1 MPTPFSRRIG
11 EAPRKRFEALKEIN
25 AESRAALAERKRRAD
40 ERAAAAASWNRYRSN
55 RWNNAARIG
64 QALYGY
70 GAAGLSG
77 LGTAA
82 GTLGRGAAG
91 AAGLLGRGA
100 AGAAGTLGAYGLA
113 AARGTRNL
121 AGRAGNISRLAL
133 KRGLFGKRTLTK
145 DQETL
150 KKVDESLNSPAFLK
164 RVKRARTLQLIDE
177 EHNKLGSPLP
187 GQAKD
192 EDAAINWGV
201 LTAEQHKKIE
211 DKVTEELQRKGG
223 ARELVRKF
231 PGMLQYL
238 GDKSLSILYYAGL
251 IPVALLT
258 GLGLGAKA
266 LVGAAGRGL
275 GAIGTR
281 LGSLAQGVKNT
292 LGSLKA
298 PNLRSMKHQA
308 ARYLRGNSYLES
320 LKKNGKAVPA
330 GYYRGLQASL
340 RNLVMGKFGRT
351 ESARIK
357 SATTRAKR
365 DIFCKEN
372 GQFCDEYGK
381 VLDSKEAKD
390 AYQAFMAMANL
401 PDPSSES
408 PSNNLEKI
416 NSTLFAKSANKVA
429 SETKKSS
436 GVWSGTKRLFGK
448 AGSYLGSL
456 FTRKGSANTVAPAA
470 ANSKSNSPIKPG
482 LMARTRKA
490 LGNAANAVGR
500 GFKTAAG
507 KVVNAFKALGEG
519 VSAVSPAYQKLQ
531 QQRIENAVKKLESAA
546 NSGNPATQEKA
557 LQGAKGVLEQIN
569 KEKKD

>member
-1 MPTPFSRRIG
+1 MPTAFSRRRG
-11 EAPRKRFEALKEIN
+11 ETPRKRFEALTEIN
-25 AESRAALAERKRRAD
+25 AERRAAFLERKKRAA
-40 ERAAAAASWNRYRSN
+40 ERAAAAASWNQWRSN
-55 RWNNAARIG
+55 RYNNAGKVG

-121 AGRAGNISRLAL
+121 AGRAGNISRLGL
-133 KRGLFGKRTLTK
+133 KRGLFGKRTLTE
-145 DQETL
+145 DQEKL
-150 KKVDESLNSPAFLK
+150 KKADESLNSPAFLK
-164 RVKRARTLQLIDE
+164 RVKRARTLQLIDDK
-177 EHNKLGSPLP
+177 HSQLGKPLP
-187 GQAKD
+187 MQGKE
-192 EDAAINWGV
+192 EDAAIQWGD
-201 LTAEQHKKIE
+201 LTADQHKEIE

-238 GDKSLSILYYAGL
+238 GNKSLTVLYYAGL

-330 GYYRGLQASL
+330 GYYRGLRASL
-340 RNLVMGKFGRT
+340 RNLVMGKIGRT
-351 ESARIK
+351 ESARIR

-372 GQFCDEYGK
+372 EKFCDEYGK
-381 VLDSKEAKD
+381 VLDNKEAKA
-390 AYQAFMAMANL
+390 AYEAFMALANL
-401 PDPSSES
+401 PDATSES

-416 NSTLFAKSANKVA
+416 AKSPNKVA

-436 GVWSGTKRLFGK
+436 GFFSGTKRLFGK

-456 FTRKGSANTVAPAA
+456 FTRKSSANTVAPAA
-470 ANSKSNSPIKPG
+470 DKSNSPIKPG

-490 LGNAANAVGR
+490 LGNAANAVGS

-531 QQRIENAVKKLESAA
+531 QQRIDNAVKKLESAA
-546 NSGNPATQEKA
+546 NSGNPAEQEKA
-557 LQGAKGVLEQIN
+557 LQGAEGVLAKI
-569 KEKKD
+569 KGG

>member
-1 MPTPFSRRIG
+1 MPTAFSRRRG
-11 EAPRKRFEALKEIN
+11 ETPRKRFEALTEIN
-25 AESRAALAERKRRAD
+25 AERRAAFLERKKRAA
-40 ERAAAAASWNRYRSN
+40 ERAAAAASWNQYRSN
-55 RWNNAARIG
+55 RWNNARNIG

-121 AGRAGNISRLAL
+121 VGRAGNISRLGL
-133 KRGLFGKRTLTK
+133 KRGLFGKRTLTE
-145 DQETL
+145 DQEKL
-150 KKVDESLNSPAFLK
+150 KKADESLNSPAFLK

-177 EHNKLGSPLP
+177 KHNTLGKPLLP
-187 GQAKD
+187 IQGKE
-192 EDAAINWGV
+192 EDAAINWGD
-201 LTAEQHKKIE
+201 LTPDQHKEIE

-238 GDKSLSILYYAGL
+238 GNKSLTVLYYAGL

-340 RNLVMGKFGRT
+340 RNLVMGKIGRT
-351 ESARIK
+351 ESARIR

-372 GQFCDEYGK
+372 EAFCDKYGK
-381 VLDSKEAKD
+381 VLDNKEAND
-390 AYQAFMAMANL
+390 AYQAFMALANL

-408 PSNNLEKI
+408 PNKS
-416 NSTLFAKSANKVA
+416 KSANKPKSPNKAA

-490 LGNAANAVGR
+490 LGNAANAVGS

-519 VSAVSPAYQKLQ
+519 VSAVSPAYKKLQ
-531 QQRIENAVKKLESAA
+531 QQRINKAVEEVKSAA
-546 NSGNPATQEKA
+546 KSDDPAKQEKA
-557 LQGAKGVLEQIN
+557 LQGVEDLLEKFN
-569 KEKKD
+569 KNQA

>member
-1 MPTPFSRRIG
+1 MPTPFSRRRG
-11 EAPRKRFEALKEIN
+11 EAPRKRFEALTDIN
-25 AESRAALAERKRRAD
+25 AESRAAFLERQKRA
-40 ERAAAAASWNRYRSN
+40 AAAAASWNEYRTK

-121 AGRAGNISRLAL
+121 AGRAGNISRLGL
-133 KRGLFGKRTLTK
+133 KRGLFGKRTLTE
-145 DQETL
+145 DQEKL
-150 KKVDESLNSPAFLK
+150 KKADESLNSPAFLK
-164 RVKRARTLQLIDE
+164 RVKRARTIQLIE
-177 EHNKLGSPLP
+177 EKLKELKKPLP
-187 GQAKD
+187 IQGN
-192 EDAAINWGV
+192 EDTAIQWGY
-201 LTAEQHKKIE
+201 LTPDQHKEIE

-238 GDKSLSILYYAGL
+238 GNKSLSILYYAGL

-266 LVGAAGRGL
+266 LVGAAGSGL

-365 DIFCKEN
+365 DIFCKEK

-381 VLDSKEAKD
+381 VLDTKEAKD
-390 AYQAFMAMANL
+390 AYEAFMAMANL
-401 PDPSSES
+401 PDATSES

-416 NSTLFAKSANKVA
+416 NSTAKSQNKVA

-470 ANSKSNSPIKPG
+470 GNSKSNSAIKPG

-500 GFKTAAG
+500 GFKSAAG

-531 QQRIENAVKKLESAA
+531 QQRIDNAVEKLESAA
-546 NSGNPATQEKA
+546 KSGNPATQEEA
-557 LQGAKGVLEQIN
+557 LKEATDVLKQIK
-569 KEKKD
+569 KEKQD